1 MVRVLKVTHLKMEKR
16 IVIIEKY
23 ARYYVIIVYLSL
35 SYDRKQE
42 NREQLFHPERQE
54 CCRDYKGSRRIAG

>member
-1 MVRVLKVTHLKMEKR
+1 MEKR

-35 SYDRKQE
+35 SYDRKIE
-42 NREQLFHPERQE
+42 KHKNRDQLFHPERQE